1 MKWAVRR
8 RSEDAAVESAVGGGR
23 VCSAVLAGPG
33 EDAEIF
39 GGGGM
44 HILAKKFILIK

>member
-1 MKWAVRR
+1 MQLWNPRWA
-8 RSEDAAVESAVGGGR
+8 GGR

-33 EDAEIF
+33 GDAEIF